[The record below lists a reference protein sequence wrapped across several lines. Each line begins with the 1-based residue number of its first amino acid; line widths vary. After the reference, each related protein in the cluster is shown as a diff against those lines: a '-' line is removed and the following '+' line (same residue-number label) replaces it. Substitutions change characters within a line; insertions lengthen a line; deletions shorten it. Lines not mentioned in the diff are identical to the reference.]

1 MQEPI
6 VILYDNSEPEDGRRP
21 VYPSELD
28 TRKAA
33 EAIEQALKAL
43 GRESLRFEIQYNQ
56 IAENLRQLCQLRSS
70 IVFNL
75 CEDIRGEGIYEV
87 YVAALLELLGIAYTG
102 SEPACL
108 SLCLDKA
115 RSKEVLAYHGLHTP
129 RHYVLQNSSEKRPD
143 LSFPLIVKPLHEDGS
158 LGIDSHSV
166 VVSEEQLSKKA
177 QELLETF
184 RQPVIVEEYIG
195 GREFNVSLLGEGM
208 PDVLPISE
216 IDYSKLEKGQPH
228 ILTHASK
235 WDEHSP
241 DYQKTPPI
249 CPASLD
255 RSLEKTL
262 REMALTAFRV
272 LECRDYARVDV
283 RMRGTQPCIIEVN
296 PNPAI
301 SPDSGFVRS
310 AQAAG
315 LSYAKLIGKIVSFAE
330 KRKAEEK
337 KRRKFEDAYSS
348 L

>member
-1 MQEPI
+1 M
-6 VILYDNSEPEDGRRP
+6 
-21 VYPSELD
+21 
-28 TRKAA
+28 
-33 EAIEQALKAL
+33 
-43 GRESLRFEIQYNQ
+43 
-56 IAENLRQLCQLRSS
+56 
-70 IVFNL
+70 
-75 CEDIRGEGIYEV
+75 EV
-87 YVAALLELLGIAYTG
+87 A
-102 SEPACL
+102 
-108 SLCLDKA
+108 
-115 RSKEVLAYHGLHTP
+115 
-129 RHYVLQNSSEKRPD
+129 
-143 LSFPLIVKPLHEDGS
+143 
-158 LGIDSHSV
+158 
-166 VVSEEQLSKKA
+166 
-177 QELLETF
+177 
-184 RQPVIVEEYIG
+184 
-195 GREFNVSLLGEGM
+195 
-208 PDVLPISE
+208 VLPISE

-262 REMALTAFRV
+262 RETALTAFRV